1 MVTLHALRPDSL
13 HEDVVSR
20 LLAAQTLADTRWLVR
35 ATMGLRRFLP
45 MLHGRLRNWPDRIAT
60 SIDEHRVFTAAVEQG
75 DAPRAERLMHDR
87 LLAQLAALKALHAH
101 EQARE
106 QAQGVLAGEVGDA

>member
-1 MVTLHALRPDSL
+1 MVTLPALRPDSL

-45 MLHGRLRNWPDRIAT
+45 MLHGRQRNWPDRIAAST
-60 SIDEHRVFTAAVEQG
+60 DEHRVFTSALEQG
-75 DAPRAERLMHDR
+75 DAPCAERLMHDR

-101 EQARE
+101 EQA
-106 QAQGVLAGEVGDA
+106 QGVLAGEVGDA